1 MKTICTLHLF
11 IYVLVLVAMRIKMVA
26 PFSLTSLF
34 APKHRLQSSTS
45 SQPNPPPPPPSRKS
59 QMRTLRLQNVG
70 LPKAVDPG
78 VNSLNRPRPIHT
90 YNPLPF
96 TNPVSSRPLPPPS
109 ALFHVLGI
117 ETSCDDT
124 AAAIVS
130 STGEIVSESI
140 ASQKFVHANFG
151 GVVPNLAKESH
162 SSAID
167 DVVGEVLSR
176 AGLSVDELGGVACT
190 IGPGLEV
197 CLRVGFHKARD
208 LVRSAASVP
217 FVGCHHLEE
226 HILMATLPMPSPSPN
241 PNPNPSHT
249 HASFPFLALLVSGGH
264 CQILK
269 CYSLSR
275 YEVVGGTID
284 DSLGECYDKV
294 ARMLGVDLTD
304 SSTTLGKEVGSG
316 GEAVEVLA
324 RNFESKRE
332 SENENEN
339 GVDTHTKYKLTVPM
353 VQRKDCEFSFAGL
366 KNNFRMLNG
375 RVRGEM
381 GLRNETDSN
390 TKDGKLSEL
399 LGESVRCELAASFQD
414 TAIRHLEDRVG
425 RAIGVIEEE
434 EGETFKQLVIVGG
447 VAANKEIR
455 RRVSGV
461 AEGYGW
467 KVVVPD
473 PKLCTDNGVMAAW
486 AGVLRIKEG
495 SADDV
500 EAQEVYARY
509 PFAALE

>member
-1 MKTICTLHLF
+1 
-11 IYVLVLVAMRIKMVA
+11 
-26 PFSLTSLF
+26 
-34 APKHRLQSSTS
+34 
-45 SQPNPPPPPPSRKS
+45 
-59 QMRTLRLQNVG
+59 
-70 LPKAVDPG
+70 
-78 VNSLNRPRPIHT
+78 
-90 YNPLPF
+90 
-96 TNPVSSRPLPPPS
+96 
-109 ALFHVLGI
+109 
-117 ETSCDDT
+117 
-124 AAAIVS
+124 
-130 STGEIVSESI
+130 
-140 ASQKFVHANFG
+140 
-151 GVVPNLAKESH
+151 
-162 SSAID
+162 
-167 DVVGEVLSR
+167 
-176 AGLSVDELGGVACT
+176 
-190 IGPGLEV
+190 
-197 CLRVGFHKARD
+197 
-208 LVRSAASVP
+208 
-217 FVGCHHLEE
+217 
-226 HILMATLPMPSPSPN
+226 
-241 PNPNPSHT
+241 
-249 HASFPFLALLVSGGH
+249 
-264 CQILK
+264 
-269 CYSLSR
+269 LSR